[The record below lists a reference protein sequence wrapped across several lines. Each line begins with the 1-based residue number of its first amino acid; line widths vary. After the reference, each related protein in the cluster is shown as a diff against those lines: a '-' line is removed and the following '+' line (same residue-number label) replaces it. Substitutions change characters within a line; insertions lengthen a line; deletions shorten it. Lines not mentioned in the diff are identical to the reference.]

1 MRVLFSSSFTRERER
16 MRRSEHFSAEE
27 MSQKKRKTS
36 RKRCHGDD
44 MMKRER
50 RRANGKVRRMGP

>member
-1 MRVLFSSSFTRERER
+1 MRVLFSSSFTRERENETIGTFFGGGDE
-16 MRRSEHFSAEE
+16 SKET
-27 MSQKKRKTS
+27 KTS

>member
-1 MRVLFSSSFTRERER
+1 